1 MPSVRDLLVVV
12 CVAIM
17 VGFFFGVLG
26 VVPICACG
34 GLLCGGCGFRCGVC
48 VLCALPGA
56 GITAANSAFV
66 ACPSRSLSVGLA
78 GCFPFAAW

>member
-1 MPSVRDLLVVV
+1 MPSVHELLVVV

-34 GLLCGGCGFRCGVC
+34 GFRCGVC